1 MCLAKVNIPPNKERK
16 LVIKTIECIFIG
28 YLLHNTTYRFFVI
41 YSKVNEISN
50 NTIME
55 SSDAN
60 FFENVFPLKDKMTK
74 IVYDTSNFCLPSNGN
89 VICDGSSSV
98 FTSRENANKII
109 QNEPRK
115 SKRKR
120 KAKDFGPGFYSFMFE
135 DDPKTFGEAM
145 RSIDA
150 PFWKEAINN
159 EMNSLK
165 ENKTWFLT
173 DLPPGCRSIG
183 CKWIFRK
190 KLRTD
195 GSVDKFKA
203 RLVVIGCQQVEGV
216 DFFDTYSPVSKIT
229 TIRVLIV
236 VTCIFNLQIRQMDV
250 KTAFLNGDLEEEIYM
265 KQPEGFI
272 KSGKENKV
280 CKLVKSLYGLKQ
292 APKQ

>member
-1 MCLAKVNIPPNKERK
+1 
-16 LVIKTIECIFIG
+16 
-28 YLLHNTTYRFFVI
+28 
-41 YSKVNEISN
+41 
-50 NTIME
+50 ME
-55 SSDAN
+55 SRDAV
-60 FFENVFPLKDKMTK
+60 FFENVFPLKKKMTK
-74 IVYDTSNFCLPSNGN
+74 TIYDTSTFGLPSGGN
-89 VICDGSSSV
+89 VICDGSSSI
-98 FTSRENANKII
+98 FPSSENANKII

-120 KAKDFGPGFYSFMFE
+120 KAKDLCPNFYSFMLE
-135 DDPKTFGEAM
+135 DDPKTFGEAL

-190 KLRTD
+190 KLRID

-203 RLVVIGCQQVEGV
+203 RLAVIGCQQVEGV